1 MVGFGTR
8 FNLKLKQF
16 SITACIPCFNNAQ
29 TLSAVIDSVLSQK
42 HKIDEII
49 VVDDGSSDSS
59 KVIAE
64 SKSDKVYANDTSKG
78 LGYTRK
84 KSVESSSGNLILFC
98 DATNV
103 LPVNF
108 LSDAVRFFGDPS
120 VAAVSGRINNHS
132 SVTGIIPRWRGRHLF
147 KESESYQMESIP
159 VSCLTTYGTLMRRG
173 AIEKVGNF
181 DASLEHSEDQELGT
195 RLIKAGYSLLGIPS
209 LVAYSIRHDTL
220 NSVLERYWRWYGGVD
235 GKIGLL
241 DYFHAIKA
249 SFKPMIQ
256 QDLKTRDLAS
266 ALISFACPHYGYFRA
281 KYNGFFRK

>member
-1 MVGFGTR
+1 VVGFGTR

-64 SKSDKVYANDTSKG
+64 SKSDKVYANDTNKG
-78 LGYTRK
+78 RGYTRK
-84 KSVESSSGNLILFC
+84 KAVESSSGDLILFC

-159 VSCLTTYGTLMRRG
+159 VSCLTTYGT
-173 AIEKVGNF
+173 
-181 DASLEHSEDQELGT
+181 
-195 RLIKAGYSLLGIPS
+195 
-209 LVAYSIRHDTL
+209 SIRHDTL

>member
-1 MVGFGTR
+1 MT
-8 FNLKLKQF
+8 QF
-16 SITACIPCFNNAQ
+16 SVTVCIPCFNNAQ
-29 TLSAVIDSVLSQK
+29 TLSAVIDSIVSQK
-42 HKIDEII
+42 HKIEEII
-49 VVDDGSSDSS
+49 VIDDGSTDSS
-59 KVIAE
+59 KIIAQ
-64 SKSDKVYANDTSKG
+64 SKSDKVHSNDINMG
-78 LGYTRK
+78 RGYTRK
-84 KSVESSSGNLILFC
+84 KAVESSSGDLILFC

-103 LPVNF
+103 LPADF
-108 LSDAVRFFGDPS
+108 LDDAVRFFGDPS

-132 SVTGIIPRWRGRHLF
+132 SVTGVIPRWRGRHLF
-147 KESESYQMESIP
+147 KESESYEKESIP
-159 VSCLTTYGTLMRRG
+159 VPNLTTYGTLMRRG

-256 QDLKTRDLAS
+256 QDIKSKDLS
-266 ALISFACPHYGYFRA
+266 CALISFVCPHYGYFRA
-281 KYNGFFRK
+281 KYDDIIRK